1 MFLLLLVSVAIFLVT
16 FVLPAV
22 VAAAITGSTD
32 GILFYTVFG
41 LLAMALMAIDIS
53 IGEWL
58 AEKEIRRNEET
69 RRMKKMV
76 QDEGSINV
84 GFAVKDLDEALGKA
98 QQIDDLLKAAKTL
111 ADDLADMTANIS
123 VDTKTGRKEK

>member
-1 MFLLLLVSVAIFLVT
+1 
-16 FVLPAV
+16 
-22 VAAAITGSTD
+22 
-32 GILFYTVFG
+32 
-41 LLAMALMAIDIS
+41 
-53 IGEWL
+53 
-58 AEKEIRRNEET
+58 
-69 RRMKKMV
+69 MV

-123 VDTKTGRKEK
+123 VGTKTGRKEK